1 MRYER
6 MRPGQIRDA
15 IARNVPFVL
24 PIGVQEYHGE
34 HLPLGMD
41 LLAVTCALD
50 RLQGQAEIVILPPFA
65 YGAASYAVA
74 GPEGGTV
81 HVDAGAILPFAQALF
96 AGLLRVGLRNI
107 HGVIHHQ
114 TENFAQGMPTDLA
127 FRLAARQAVF
137 AHLEATRG
145 EGWWGGAGMAGYY
158 DGPADNPFNWI
169 SIHPL
174 LPPGADYV
182 FDHAGQ
188 GETALMLA
196 LAPDTVD
203 VGQLGANDSWYT
215 RTAPLATA
223 AQGEA
228 GVAIILAHLRD
239 MLGLAPAVGAS
250 GGDI

>member
-6 MRPGQIRDA
+6 MRPDQLRDA
-15 IARNVPFVL
+15 IARRLPFVL

-50 RLQGQAEIVILPPFA
+50 LLEPEIVILPPFA

-74 GPEGGTV
+74 GAETGTV
-81 HVDAGAILPFAQALF
+81 HVDAGAILPFAQGLF

-127 FRLAARQAVF
+127 FRLAAKQAIF
-137 AHLEATRG
+137 AHVEATRG
-145 EGWWGGAGMAGYY
+145 PGWWGAAGMADYY
-158 DGPADNPFNWI
+158 DGPADNPFAWI

-203 VGQLGANDSWYT
+203 LGQMATNESWYT

-228 GVAIILAHLRD
+228 GVAIILAHLRQV
-239 MLGLAPAVGAS
+239 LGVS
-250 GGDI
+250 